1 MHQVNIG
8 EDMREHNRRIAAE
21 NREMLRSRGIASLN
35 IMSAPGAGK
44 TSLLVRTLPHLR
56 DRCRVA
62 VVEGDLQTSRDA
74 DRVAETGVEVHQIT
88 TGEVCHLDG
97 AMFHSALHRIDLEN
111 LDLILVENVGNLVCP
126 AEFDLGVDRRV
137 MLLSVTEGDDKPK
150 KYPLM
155 FMQSSLL
162 LLNKID
168 LLPYVDFDVERASR
182 EAREINPDIEIVGL
196 SCRTGEG
203 FDGWLRWIDRFL
215 ESTGGA

>member
-1 MHQVNIG
+1 MHQVNVG

-44 TSLLVRTLPHLR
+44 TSLLVRTLPRLR

-74 DRVAETGVEVHQIT
+74 DRVSETGVEVHQIT
-88 TGEVCHLDG
+88 TGEVCHLDA
-97 AMFHSALHRIDLEN
+97 AMFHSALHRIDLDD
-111 LDLILVENVGNLVCP
+111 LDLLLVENVGNLVCP

-137 MLLSVTEGDDKPK
+137 MLLSVTEGDDKPG

-168 LLPYVDFDVERASR
+168 LLPHVDFDVERASR
-182 EAREINPDIEIVGL
+182 EARGINPDIEIMGL

-203 FDGWLRWIDRFL
+203 FDAWMAWLDRFI
-215 ESTGGA
+215 EDAGGA